1 MSTGAA
7 QSQFASR
14 GRSARGGG
22 SDDLEED
29 DGGLRRLAEAGRG
42 GRERGEGRERS
53 TRARGAYHHDE
64 VWMVT
69 DGTISAPCTCIFG
82 CVFCFVSVGWHLG
95 GRVGAL
101 YLCVFS
107 KQMNYERQ
115 CSRLYRSLA
124 LQLRRSFDLYWFNDL
139 RWIPPRHPLAS
150 L

>member
-1 MSTGAA
+1 M
-7 QSQFASR
+7 
-14 GRSARGGG
+14 GGC
-22 SDDLEED
+22 
-29 DGGLRRLAEAGRG
+29 GGWRKLGGEG
-42 GRERGEGRERS
+42 GREGKEEKGVLGRV
-53 TRARGAYHHDE
+53 ARYHHDE

-69 DGTISAPCTCIFG
+69 DGTISAPYTCIFG

-139 RWIPPRHPLAS
+139 RWILPRPLAS